1 MGEWAIEIE
10 FSGAEGGTRRSLI
23 RYDCLHAR
31 GRDLIATLAGAGLRI
46 AADRKGQDRFL
57 NYLARVRPPTA
68 LRLGEL
74 TVQGIDGVLCLRA
87 FDLAPEGGIYEPY
100 AFELYDL
107 YDGGRKLP
115 LVVRI
120 LDHEEDVI

>member
-1 MGEWAIEIE
+1 M
-10 FSGAEGGTRRSLI
+10 
-23 RYDCLHAR
+23 
-31 GRDLIATLAGAGLRI
+31 IATLASAGLRI

-74 TVQGIDGVLCLRA
+74 TVQGIEGVLCLRA
-87 FDLAPEGGIYEPY
+87 FTLAPEGGAYEPHS
-100 AFELYDL
+100 FELCDL
-107 YDGGRKLP
+107 YDGGRNLP
-115 LVVRI
+115 QVIRI